1 MDVRE
6 LAAAQADIVA
16 GWQLRRLGWT
26 RRMVGDHSERH
37 RWRVVHPGVYAL
49 TQAPLT
55 RRQRWMAATL
65 SAPGTA
71 LAGASAGACWG
82 FRPWEGAFEVVVRKG
97 SGGPRRIGDLLV
109 MRTNRMQITR
119 REGMPITTPERTL
132 IDLAA
137 QLDARATAK
146 ALREAIRLRTA
157 TASSLLA
164 ELLKHRGRR
173 GTAGLRALAERYKD
187 LPIARARSD
196 AESLALERLGP
207 GPRLNMR

>member
-6 LAAAQADIVA
+6 LAALQADVVA
-16 GWQLRRLGWT
+16 GWQLRAEAGWT
-26 RRMVGDHSERH
+26 PRMIKH
-37 RWRVVHPGVYAL
+37 RVMEHGWRVVHPGVYAL

-55 RRQRWMAATL
+55 RRQSWMAATL

-71 LAGASAGACWG
+71 IAAASAGACWG

-119 REGMPITTPERTL
+119 REGMPITTAERTL

-137 QLDARATAK
+137 QLDTRAIAK

-164 ELLKHRGRR
+164 ELLNHRGRR
-173 GTAGLRALAERYKD
+173 GTAV
-187 LPIARARSD
+187 
-196 AESLALERLGP
+196 
-207 GPRLNMR
+207 